1 MKKIY
6 IAILLAGLAGVLYY
20 LYDSSQ
26 EAKKTEVKIENI
38 VHKNLQ
44 KDLNAFES
52 FLEKSDR
59 IFDLYVSRLPEAI
72 DNKPKWTVLWHTIK
86 GDKKH
91 ADKILSEYFQE
102 KVFFDDADALNWSA
116 IISELKNDIFVHQRE
131 MLLEVE
137 ATLQTENNIVEIQTI
152 MDSLQSNLQHEY
164 DQLSTK
170 ISQDI
175 CVSIVA
181 AFLAEELTR
190 VSVTSGIAA
199 VATASATAG
208 TVITP
213 GIGTAIGV
221 CIGMVAGF
229 SIDWYLEKKNNAKI
243 KNTMTEA
250 ILEAK
255 LKTREKLCELKSVI
269 VDINN
274 TYKKDIITQSCKN

>member
-1 MKKIY
+1 MR
-6 IAILLAGLAGVLYY
+6 
-20 LYDSSQ
+20 
-26 EAKKTEVKIENI
+26 
-38 VHKNLQ
+38 KNL
-44 KDLNAFES
+44 KKELDAFES

-137 ATLQTENNIVEIQTI
+137 ATLQTENNIVDIQTI

-170 ISQDI
+170 IFQ
-175 CVSIVA
+175 
-181 AFLAEELTR
+181 
-190 VSVTSGIAA
+190 
-199 VATASATAG
+199 
-208 TVITP
+208 
-213 GIGTAIGV
+213 
-221 CIGMVAGF
+221 
-229 SIDWYLEKKNNAKI
+229 Y
-243 KNTMTEA
+243 
-250 ILEAK
+250 
-255 LKTREKLCELKSVI
+255 
-269 VDINN
+269 
-274 TYKKDIITQSCKN
+274 

>member
-1 MKKIY
+1 MR
-6 IAILLAGLAGVLYY
+6 
-20 LYDSSQ
+20 
-26 EAKKTEVKIENI
+26 
-38 VHKNLQ
+38 KNLQ

-137 ATLQTENNIVEIQTI
+137 ATLQTENNIVDIQTI

-170 ISQDI
+170 IFQ
-175 CVSIVA
+175 
-181 AFLAEELTR
+181 
-190 VSVTSGIAA
+190 
-199 VATASATAG
+199 
-208 TVITP
+208 
-213 GIGTAIGV
+213 
-221 CIGMVAGF
+221 
-229 SIDWYLEKKNNAKI
+229 Y
-243 KNTMTEA
+243 
-250 ILEAK
+250 
-255 LKTREKLCELKSVI
+255 
-269 VDINN
+269 
-274 TYKKDIITQSCKN
+274 

>member
-1 MKKIY
+1 M
-6 IAILLAGLAGVLYY
+6 
-20 LYDSSQ
+20 
-26 EAKKTEVKIENI
+26 
-38 VHKNLQ
+38 
-44 KDLNAFES
+44 NAFES

-170 ISQDI
+170 IFQ
-175 CVSIVA
+175 
-181 AFLAEELTR
+181 
-190 VSVTSGIAA
+190 
-199 VATASATAG
+199 
-208 TVITP
+208 
-213 GIGTAIGV
+213 
-221 CIGMVAGF
+221 
-229 SIDWYLEKKNNAKI
+229 Y
-243 KNTMTEA
+243 
-250 ILEAK
+250 
-255 LKTREKLCELKSVI
+255 
-269 VDINN
+269 
-274 TYKKDIITQSCKN
+274 

>member
-1 MKKIY
+1 M
-6 IAILLAGLAGVLYY
+6 
-20 LYDSSQ
+20 
-26 EAKKTEVKIENI
+26 
-38 VHKNLQ
+38 
-44 KDLNAFES
+44 NAFES

-137 ATLQTENNIVEIQTI
+137 ATLQTENNIVDIQTI

-170 ISQDI
+170 IFQ
-175 CVSIVA
+175 
-181 AFLAEELTR
+181 
-190 VSVTSGIAA
+190 
-199 VATASATAG
+199 
-208 TVITP
+208 
-213 GIGTAIGV
+213 
-221 CIGMVAGF
+221 
-229 SIDWYLEKKNNAKI
+229 Y
-243 KNTMTEA
+243 
-250 ILEAK
+250 
-255 LKTREKLCELKSVI
+255 
-269 VDINN
+269 
-274 TYKKDIITQSCKN
+274 

>member
-1 MKKIY
+1 MR
-6 IAILLAGLAGVLYY
+6 
-20 LYDSSQ
+20 
-26 EAKKTEVKIENI
+26 
-38 VHKNLQ
+38 KNLQ

-170 ISQDI
+170 IFQ
-175 CVSIVA
+175 
-181 AFLAEELTR
+181 
-190 VSVTSGIAA
+190 
-199 VATASATAG
+199 
-208 TVITP
+208 
-213 GIGTAIGV
+213 
-221 CIGMVAGF
+221 
-229 SIDWYLEKKNNAKI
+229 Y
-243 KNTMTEA
+243 
-250 ILEAK
+250 
-255 LKTREKLCELKSVI
+255 
-269 VDINN
+269 
-274 TYKKDIITQSCKN
+274 